1 MVSADQ
7 QPVVVA
13 AFDVDGTLTS
23 RDCVVPFL
31 VRIGGWSRV
40 LRASVRHPVL
50 LASTALGRGDRDR
63 LKEVVVGQLV
73 RGRNRASLDELGR
86 RFALDAVA
94 GWLRADTLARL
105 RWHRESGHRV
115 VLVSASL
122 RHYLDPLAAEVLG
135 GVDAVL
141 CTDVETDSSGTCT
154 GRLDGG
160 NCRGAEKSRRLSE
173 WIGSRSATI
182 YAYGDSSGDTE
193 LLAMAHHPVRVR
205 GVAIPT
211 IPVEVLP

>member
-122 RHYLDPLAAEVLG
+122 RHYLHGAARRGELSRGREVEAVV
-135 GVDAVL
+135 GVDRQPQRHDL
-141 CTDVETDSSGTCT
+141 
-154 GRLDGG
+154 RL
-160 NCRGAEKSRRLSE
+160 R
-173 WIGSRSATI
+173 
-182 YAYGDSSGDTE
+182 
-193 LLAMAHHPVRVR
+193 
-205 GVAIPT
+205 
-211 IPVEVLP
+211 

>member
-94 GWLRADTLARL
+94 NGCSLLTNFAVTSAD
-105 RWHRESGHRV
+105 
-115 VLVSASL
+115 
-122 RHYLDPLAAEVLG
+122 
-135 GVDAVL
+135 
-141 CTDVETDSSGTCT
+141 
-154 GRLDGG
+154 
-160 NCRGAEKSRRLSE
+160 
-173 WIGSRSATI
+173 IGPEH
-182 YAYGDSSGDTE
+182 TE
-193 LLAMAHHPVRVR
+193 LHAADGNTVRTRFVVNAAGLHGDELHRLMGFGGFTVR
-205 GVAIPT
+205 PRRGELIVFDK
-211 IPVEVLP
+211 